1 MLVALLGWGVSGLP
15 DGLDHR
21 DRAVPDGHRV
31 VPVVV
36 RPGDTLW
43 GIAGR
48 AEPGADP
55 RPAVK
60 RILELNGLP
69 DDALVQPGQR
79 LNVPVP

>member
-1 MLVALLGWGVSGLP
+1 M
-15 DGLDHR
+15 
-21 DRAVPDGHRV
+21 

-48 AEPGADP
+48 AEPGTDP
-55 RPAVK
+55 RPTVR

-69 DDALVQPGQR
+69 DDAIVQPGQR
-79 LNVPVP
+79 LRVPAP